1 MAVDLHIA
9 GVGQKNKAWYVG
21 DTKMAS
27 KREPPPNE
35 KEVLRILIQEVI
47 DATANKNLASEAFE
61 RAISQFPTGLPHPD
75 GSQHIKNCSAQLA
88 TARREVLTA
97 HSSLNDF
104 LERGIVPEDVKLD
117 MVGALDRKQDRVT
130 K

>member
-9 GVGQKNKAWYVG
+9 GVVEKNKAWYVR

-61 RAISQFPTGLPHPD
+61 KALSQFPTGLPHPD
-75 GSQHIKNCSAQLA
+75 GSHRIKNRSAELA
-88 TARREVLTA
+88 TARKDVMTA
-97 HSSLNDF
+97 HSRLNDF
-104 LERGIVPEDVKLD
+104 LEHGIVPEDLKAD
-117 MVGALDRKQDRVT
+117 KVGAFHESG
-130 K
+130 